1 MNENKIIIFDSD
13 EAAQKKTVT
22 GWVSGNGFFYGD
34 DERSA
39 RFMGCTHIVCHCGL
53 ITRKENIQCESCRNK
68 YKLERYR
75 AMPFKEWNG
84 TDFLY
89 SESADKYFYDSEDI
103 SDYCEEEGIPVE
115 SLRFIICEPVYPEEI
130 NLSEIYSNLLP
141 DDSEGELPEY
151 LIDAENELNRII
163 REEGE
168 PLSWMPGKYR
178 TEVKEHEI
186 TNFEARVINEL

>member
-39 RFMGCTHIVCHCGL
+39 RFMGCTHIRCKCGM
-53 ITRKENIQCESCRNK
+53 ITEKQYTACEFCRNK
-68 YKLERYR
+68 NKLERYR
-75 AMPFKEWNG
+75 SMPFKEWNG

-89 SESADKYFYDSEDI
+89 SEMADKFFFDSEEI
-103 SDYCEEEGIPVE
+103 LDYCEEEGMPSK
-115 SLRFIICEPVYPEEI
+115 SLRLIICEPVYPKEI
-130 NLSEIYSNLLP
+130 NLSEIYSDLLP
-141 DDSEGELPEY
+141 EDSEGELPEY
-151 LIDAENELNRII
+151 LVAAENELNQII
-163 REEGE
+163 REKGE

-178 TEVKEHEI
+178 TEAKIH
-186 TNFEARVINEL
+186 